1 MGMDLQLLRIVSSG
15 TFGWVCLVNER
26 SSKQQLAA
34 KVLRAEHVANP
45 KAVSRMR
52 DEARLLANL
61 DHPNIVQVFGI
72 EEIDG
77 RPVLLLEYVRGAP
90 LDELIRSY
98 PGTIPAPEACEMVRQ
113 AHEALHAAWGMPSR
127 DTGRPMRVI
136 HRDIKPGN
144 MILSLD
150 GELKVLD
157 FGIAHGEMAGK
168 ESLTVSM
175 VLGAHG
181 YLAPERLDG
190 EADRIEGDVYAMGHV
205 LYELLGGRF
214 LRLSVQ
220 RKQHVKRLEAGLA
233 ALQPPGVDAPTADHL
248 RSLLRQMLAYDPDD
262 RPDHAAVVQR
272 LASLMARARW
282 SPNLPAWA
290 RSHVAPLEK
299 ARVGV
304 PAEDHEQY
312 EQLKFIE
319 SPKKA
324 GWLPWR
330 W

>member
-1 MGMDLQLLRIVSSG
+1 MAMDLELVRILAAG
-15 TFGWVCLVNER
+15 TFGWVCVVNER
-26 SSKQQLAA
+26 SSRQQLAA

-61 DHPNIVQVFGI
+61 DHPNIVRVFGI
-72 EEIDG
+72 EEIEG

-90 LDELIRSY
+90 LDELVRTY
-98 PGTIPAPEACEMVRQ
+98 PGAIPAAEACEIARQ
-113 AHEALHAAWGMPSR
+113 AHEALHAAWGMRSR

-144 MILSLD
+144 LFLSLD
-150 GELKVLD
+150 GDVKVLD

-190 EADRIEGDVYAMGHV
+190 EADRIEGDVFAMGHV
-205 LYELLGGRF
+205 LYELLCGQF

-220 RKQHVKRLEAGLA
+220 RKQHERRLEAALA
-233 ALQPPGVDAPTADHL
+233 ELEPIGCDAATTQL
-248 RSLLRQMLAYDPDD
+248 LGGLLRRMLAYDPDH
-262 RPDHAAVVQR
+262 RPDHAAVIQQLV
-272 LASLMARARW
+272 SIMARARW
-282 SPNLPAWA
+282 SPNLPGWA
-290 RSHVAPLEK
+290 RTHVAPLER
-299 ARVGV
+299 ARAGV
-304 PAEDHEQY
+304 PAKEHPQY
-312 EQLKFIE
+312 DELKFIE